1 MRALALLLALSL
13 APPAAPATEDAP
25 AAARAFAKS
34 LLAADA
40 KVREGL
46 LAQSGRPAAGDV
58 VDALLQAGNDLRRSN
73 DLVGALDAF
82 ETAMRVADREGL
94 AAPGAQARREAGH
107 VLSVFG
113 RYAESRAYVE
123 QARQT
128 YRRLG
133 DTLMEARTNVNLGIL
148 ARYTGD
154 LDGALRAYAEA
165 RARAEELKDD
175 RLVAITLNNTG
186 VVHISRGD
194 LRLALDA
201 LAEGLSRFD
210 SPDAQL
216 TADLLGNLGAV
227 HFEQG
232 NFELALDYLTRSIQV
247 QEKLGNEFGAI
258 FERVQAAGVLVQLG
272 RSADAR
278 ARLEES
284 AAMADKGGAQ
294 EAAAHAHAF
303 LARLLLDEG
312 HKEGAGLEIERAVTA
327 ARGGNLDA
335 LIPILCQQAVT
346 LVALGRAQAALAPA
360 DDALAAAERI
370 DSDRRRADGWNAKGI
385 ALAGLGRDD
394 EAAAAFEQSI
404 RATEALRHQV
414 AGDEVERQRFLEA
427 RMSSYEGLL
436 RLAARKGG
444 AEDALAQAERGRARA
459 LVEALAGG
467 RTRLDGLLTAAERE
481 RQVALREALAR
492 AGALVQQRE
501 RAEPPD
507 PGGVAGARETLRDAR
522 RQYEAFRSEVFAA
535 HPEIQSRSG
544 QTVPWRLDATRALL
558 DERTLALS
566 YAVTDDE
573 TYLFALTRSG
583 PLRLSTLPSGRR
595 ALEDATRRFRQALA
609 GRDLDVRAQARAL
622 CGMLLAPVRRD
633 LPSYDRLVVVPDGP
647 LWELPFQAL
656 ECRPGRYLLEDRS
669 VAYAPSFTA
678 LLEMSRRP
686 ERSGETRGLL
696 ALGDP
701 LVDER
706 QRRQVASLHRGA
718 DLGPLPEAADEVRAL
733 GRLYGA
739 DSVVYVGDQAR
750 ETRFK
755 AEASR
760 HRLLHFAA
768 HGLVNDASPLYSQL
782 VLARPEAGEGEDGL
796 LEAWEIME
804 MDLHAD
810 VAVLSACETGRGR
823 LGRGEGLIGLSWAFA
838 VAGCPTTVV
847 SQWKVD
853 SRSTSKLMIGFHGAL
868 AKGGSPAQALRAAA
882 LRVKSDSRY
891 AHPFY
896 WAGFIVMGRD
906 APGTPPSGRLTPPAA
921 LR

>member
-1 MRALALLLALSL
+1 MRARSLCLALSL
-13 APPAAPATEDAP
+13 ATAGTGASAPPET
-25 AAARAFAKS
+25 ARAFAKT
-34 LLAADA
+34 LLAAETPA
-40 KVREGL
+40 REAL
-46 LAQSGRPAAGDV
+46 LAQPGRPGGADV
-58 VDALLQAGNDLRRSN
+58 VAALVETGNQLRRTNDLA
-73 DLVGALDAF
+73 GALDAF
-82 ETAMRVADREGL
+82 ETAIRVADREGL
-94 AAPGAQARREAGH
+94 TMDGANARREAGH

-128 YRRLG
+128 YQRLG
-133 DTLMEARTNVNLGIL
+133 DTLMEARTIVNLGIL
-148 ARYTGD
+148 SRYTGD
-154 LDGALRAYAEA
+154 LNGALRAYAEA
-165 RARAEELKDD
+165 RARAEGLGDD
-175 RLVAITLNNTG
+175 RLVAITLNNIG

-194 LRLALDA
+194 LRSALDA
-201 LAEGLSRFD
+201 LTEGLSRFD
-210 SPDAQL
+210 RPEAQL

-232 NFELALDYLTRSIQV
+232 NFDLALDYLTRSIQV
-247 QEKLGNEFGAI
+247 QEKLGNDFGAI
-258 FERVQAAGVLVQLG
+258 FERVQAAGVLVHLG
-272 RSADAR
+272 RTVEAR
-278 ARLEES
+278 TSLQES
-284 AAMADKGGAQ
+284 AELAGKAGAQ
-294 EAAAHAHAF
+294 EAAAHAHSY
-303 LARLLLDEG
+303 LARLLLEDGRKDEA
-312 HKEGAGLEIERAVTA
+312 GAEVERAVIV

-346 LVALGRAQAALAPA
+346 LAQLGRAQAALPA
-360 DDALAAAERI
+360 AEEALAAAERI
-370 DSDRRRADGWNAKGI
+370 DSDRRRADAWNAKGI
-385 ALAGLGRDD
+385 VLAALGRDD

-404 RATEALRHQV
+404 RATESLRHQV
-414 AGDEVERQRFLEA
+414 AGDEVERQRFLEF
-427 RMSSYEGLL
+427 RTSSYEGLL
-436 RLAARKGG
+436 RLAARKGR
-444 AEDALAQAERGRARA
+444 AEEALAHAERGRARA
-459 LVEALAGG
+459 LVEALAEG
-467 RTRLDGLLTAAERE
+467 RTRLDTLLTGPERE
-481 RQVALREALAR
+481 RQAALREALAR

-507 PGGVAGARETLRDAR
+507 PGGLSAARETLRDAR

-544 QTVPWRLDATRALL
+544 QTAAWQLDAARALL
-558 DERTLALS
+558 DDRTLAVS

-583 PLRLSTLPSGRR
+583 PVRLSTLPAGRR
-595 ALEDATRRFRQALA
+595 ALEEATRRFRQSLA
-609 GRDLDVRAQARAL
+609 ARDLGVRAQARML
-622 CGMLLAPVRRD
+622 CGTLLGPVRRD
-633 LPSYDRLVVVPDGP
+633 LAAYDRLVVVPDGP
-647 LWELPFQAL
+647 LWDLPFQAL
-656 ECRPGRYLLEDRS
+656 ECRPGRYLLEDRA
-669 VAYAPSFTA
+669 VAYAPSFTT
-678 LLEMSRRP
+678 LIEMSRRP
-686 ERSGETRGLL
+686 ARAVETRGLL

-706 QRRQVASLHRGA
+706 QRRQVASLHRGT

-739 DSVVYVGDQAR
+739 DSVVYVGEQAR

-755 AEASR
+755 AEAAR

-782 VLARPEAGEGEDGL
+782 VLARPEPGEKEDGL

-804 MDLHAD
+804 MELHAD

-853 SRSTSKLMIGFHGAL
+853 SQSTSKLMIGFHGAL
-868 AKGGSPAQALRAAA
+868 AKGRSPAESLRAAA
-882 LRVKSDSRY
+882 LTVKSDRRY

-906 APGTPPSGRLTPPAA
+906 ARAASLSGRLTPPAA